1 MIRTRTS
8 RSRAAFT
15 ILEVMIAIGIFFMV
29 IMAIYATWMSII
41 KGSRAAQNAA
51 ASVQRSR
58 IAVNALEASFRSVM
72 YNQVNAKW
80 YSFEADTSGDMARV
94 SMVTH
99 LSPAIPGHQVHEGL
113 AVCRIT
119 FEPQEGDNG
128 SFNLVMTHYPML
140 ADTNN
145 PAAAPYST
153 VLARDVT
160 HFGLQFWDRQKME
173 YVEEWLYTNML
184 PQKVVISL
192 ETGKKAGSVRDIQ
205 DLVVREVTIPSAG
218 IAANFQ
224 RGGPGGQGGMG
235 QQPPPGNQPP
245 GMQPPLDGRGSRG
258 ARDGG
263 GRDGGGRDGGGRNPS
278 NPFQTPRRP

>member
-29 IMAIYATWMSII
+29 IMAIYATWMSIV

-72 YNQVNAKW
+72 YNQVNPVHYA
-80 YSFEADTSGDMARV
+80 FLTGMNGDMAAV

-99 LSPAIPGHQVHEGL
+99 LSPAIPGHQIHQGL
-113 AVCRIT
+113 GVCRIT
-119 FEPQEGDNG
+119 FSVREADNG
-128 SFNLVMTHYPML
+128 SFELVMSHAPML

-145 PAAAPYST
+145 PASEAYSA

-173 YVEEWLYTNML
+173 YVDEWLYTNML

-192 ETGKKAGSVRDIQ
+192 ATGKKVGGTQ
-205 DLVVREVTIPSAG
+205 TPEDLVVREVTIPSAG

-224 RGGPGGQGGMG
+224 RGGPGGQGGAG
-235 QQPPPGNQPP
+235 GPGGQPPPGGAQPP
-245 GMQPPLDGRGSRG
+245 GMQPPDGRGPR
-258 ARDGG
+258 GG

-278 NPFQTPRRP
+278 NPFQTPRRN